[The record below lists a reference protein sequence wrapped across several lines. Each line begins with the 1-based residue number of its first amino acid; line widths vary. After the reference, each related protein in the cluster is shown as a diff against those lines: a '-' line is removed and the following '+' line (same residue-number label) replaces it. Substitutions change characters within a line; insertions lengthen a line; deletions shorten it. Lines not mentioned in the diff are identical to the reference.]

1 MLRPL
6 MEDRMEAQGRPR
18 GMTMSFR
25 GLGRVFGSGLG
36 SVLVLAGLVGCP
48 RPAVRPYPPPS
59 AAELAAY
66 LRERV
71 SRVGSM
77 RSEAKVDYFEGRGQ
91 RVRVT
96 MDFPIA
102 PPGRLRVD
110 AESPI
115 GGAVIG
121 SLASDG
127 DRFQYL
133 DVERNRY
140 VLGPARPCN
149 LGRLLRVNL
158 GPADMVAVIAGV
170 APLLGEPVSVRW
182 KSREGGREVL
192 LLRGP
197 RGEEETIELEARERR
212 WNVRRAELREPG
224 GQLRYRLEHEDFGPG
239 EPALPGKTHIVE
251 PARKVDVLIRYREHE
266 RGVTPPEGAFHL
278 DPPMG
283 LEPEVVDCE
292 P

>member
-1 MLRPL
+1 M
-6 MEDRMEAQGRPR
+6 M
-18 GMTMSFR
+18 
-25 GLGRVFGSGLG
+25 GRVQKGAVF
-36 SVLVLAGLVGCP
+36 LVGLVGIVGLTGCP

-71 SRVGSM
+71 TRVGPL

-96 MDFPIA
+96 MDFLIG
-102 PPGRLRVD
+102 PPDRLRVD

-127 DRFQYL
+127 EQFQYL
-133 DVERNRY
+133 DVERNSYLVGR
-140 VLGPARPCN
+140 ARPCN
-149 LGRLLRVNL
+149 IGRLLRVSL
-158 GPADMVAVIAGV
+158 APADMVAVLAGV
-170 APLLGEPVSVRW
+170 TPLLGEPVAVRW
-182 KSREGGREVL
+182 KSRDGGREVL
-192 LLRGP
+192 VLRSP
-197 RGEEETIELEARERR
+197 EGEEELVELEARERR
-212 WNVRRAELREPG
+212 WNVRRAELRDRG
-224 GQLRYRLEHEDFGPG
+224 GRLRYRLEHEDFGEG
-239 EPALPGKTHIVE
+239 DPALPGKTHIVE
-251 PARKVDVLIRYREHE
+251 PGRKVDVLIRYRERE

>member
-1 MLRPL
+1 M
-6 MEDRMEAQGRPR
+6 RPR
-18 GMTMSFR
+18 GTAVSLDV
-25 GLGRVFGSGLG
+25 LGRRLGRLLG
-36 SVLVLAGLVGCP
+36 SAVVLVGLAGCP

-59 AAELAAY
+59 AAELTAY

-71 SRVGSM
+71 MRVGPL

-96 MDFPIA
+96 MDFLIG

-127 DRFQYL
+127 EEFQYL

-149 LGRLLRVNL
+149 MARLLRVNL
-158 GPADMVAVIAGV
+158 APADMVAVIAGV
-170 APLLGEPVSVRW
+170 APLLGEPVAVRW

-197 RGEEETIELEARERR
+197 GGEEETIELEARERR

-224 GQLRYRLEHEDFGPG
+224 GKLRYRLEHEDFGPG

-251 PARKVDVLIRYREHE
+251 PGRKVDVIIRYRERE

-292 P
+292 S